1 MEQHRHLLF
10 WLGAGLLLIGA
21 LALLRDVL
29 LPFVAG
35 VAIAYFLN
43 PIADRLEQ
51 IGMPRIAA
59 AALIVGL
66 GGLAVTLAVVFLAPI
81 LFEQARQLAAAL
93 PSELERLKGV
103 IEGIAKDRLG
113 SSFPSFQS
121 GLDNAVQ
128 QISTGFA
135 AKAGEMLASL
145 WSRGRAVLNIL
156 ALLLVTP
163 LVVFYLLVDWHP
175 MLDRISGWL
184 PVRSAPTIRKLAD
197 DINSAVSAFVRGQGI
212 ICIILGTFY
221 AIGLTWAGIRYGLV
235 VGLAAGILTFV
246 PFVGWAL
253 GIITG
258 SLLAIV
264 QYWPDAGPLIKVIAI
279 FAAGQALD
287 AGFLSPKIVGQKIGL
302 HPVWLI
308 FALMVFSY
316 LFGFVGTLVA
326 VPLAA
331 ATGVLVRFAL
341 KVYLDSEYYNAPAPA
356 PAKAGT
362 SPPTSKQAGKKK

>member
-1 MEQHRHLLF
+1 MEHQRHLFF
-10 WLGAGLLLIGA
+10 WLVAGLLLIA
-21 LALLRDVL
+21 TLALLREIL

-35 VAIAYFLN
+35 IAIAYFLN
-43 PIADRLEQ
+43 PIADRLEHL
-51 IGMPRIAA
+51 GLPRIAA
-59 AALIVGL
+59 AALIVGI
-66 GGLAVTLAVVFLAPI
+66 GGLAVGLAIVFLVPL
-81 LFEQARQLAAAL
+81 LFEQARQLIAAL
-93 PSELERLKGV
+93 PAELERLQAV
-103 IEGIAKDRLG
+103 IEEIARARLG
-113 SSFPSFQS
+113 TSFPAFKS
-121 GLDNAVQ
+121 GLDNAMQ
-128 QISTGFA
+128 QISSGFG
-135 AKAGEMLASL
+135 AKAAQLLASV
-145 WSRGRAVLNIL
+145 WSRGLAILNIV

-175 MLDRISGWL
+175 MLERVSGWL
-184 PVRSAPTIRKLAD
+184 PVRSAPTVRRLASE
-197 DINSAVSAFVRGQGI
+197 INDAVSAFVRGQGI
-212 ICIILGTFY
+212 ICIILGLLY
-221 AIGLTWAGIRYGLV
+221 ALGLTWAGIRYGLV

-253 GIITG
+253 GIITA

-264 QYWPDAGPLIKVIAI
+264 QYWPDATPLIKVIAI

-308 FALMVFSY
+308 FALIVFSY

-341 KVYLDSEYYNAPAPA
+341 KVYLESEYYG
-356 PAKAGT
+356 AGT
-362 SPPTSKQAGKKK
+362 ANAVGPTETPGKEK